1 MADDMCQPY
10 FDIYVLKIK
19 ECVLIIF
26 RGVSN
31 PDKISGRAILWT
43 DNDGN
48 KIMDRVYTNNSPDV
62 VLFIEFANR
71 NNFYHKYYKT
81 QQSQHRIMI

>member
-10 FDIYVLKIK
+10 FDIYKKSK
-19 ECVLIIF
+19 ECVLNHF

-48 KIMDRVYTNNSPDV
+48 KIMDSIY
-62 VLFIEFANR
+62 
-71 NNFYHKYYKT
+71 
-81 QQSQHRIMI
+81 

>member
-1 MADDMCQPY
+1 MADDMCPY
-10 FDIYVLKIK
+10 FDIYKKSK
-19 ECVLIIF
+19 ECVLNHF

-43 DNDGN
+43 DNDGI
-48 KIMDRVYTNNSPDV
+48 KLWIYTNNSPDV

-71 NNFYHKYYKT
+71 NNFIIRYYKT
-81 QQSQHRIMI
+81 QQSQHHLN

>member
-1 MADDMCQPY
+1 MICVNHILTY
-10 FDIYVLKIK
+10 ILKIQRV
-19 ECVLIIF
+19 CLNHF

-62 VLFIEFANR
+62 VYL
-71 NNFYHKYYKT
+71 
-81 QQSQHRIMI
+81 